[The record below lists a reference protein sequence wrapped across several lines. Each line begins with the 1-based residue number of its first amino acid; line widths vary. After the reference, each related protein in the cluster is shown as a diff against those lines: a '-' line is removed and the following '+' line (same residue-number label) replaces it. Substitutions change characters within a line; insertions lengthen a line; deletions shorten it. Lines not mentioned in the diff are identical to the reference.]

1 MGKVTDELA
10 HELQREWIRRCEA
23 TNAAEESEQAAFE
36 RLTEYLARAGLEGSP
51 YDPRD
56 VT

>member
-36 RLTEYLARAGLEGSP
+36 RLTEYLDRAGLEGSP